1 MLSVYLCHT
10 LNEGYFLKGVFS
22 YYIFIFIL
30 LSKG

>member
-22 YYIFIFIL
+22 YYMFIL
-30 LSKG
+30 LSEG